1 MQFSTLPI
9 LIVVIF
15 GFLWF
20 LTRRTH
26 RLGGISSSQRNW
38 LVVLLLILLI
48 WGGYVG
54 YQSSAG
60 IFATEA
66 FFSLLPGYW
75 LPYVP
80 VVIAIT
86 LTMLVTPLRIGLRKL
101 VDETPQHWLTGIHGL
116 RILAL
121 GTLIKASMVVFPEKF
136 AWFVGGA
143 DLIFGLSAIAVT
155 LLLRRGRLTDG
166 FLLVWH
172 LTGALVIVAPVAG
185 LMHVFMQEALFAKLF
200 SFPMVLAPAL
210 MVPTFVMLNLL
221 VAWQLLE
228 KRMQKG

>member
-20 LTRRTH
+20 LTRRIH
-26 RLGGISSSQRNW
+26 RLGGINESQRNW

-54 YQSSAG
+54 YQSSEG
-60 IFATEA
+60 FFATEG
-66 FFSLLPGYW
+66 FLNLLPGYW

-86 LTMLVTPLRIGLRKL
+86 LTLLIAPLRHGLRKL
-101 VDETPQHWLTGIHGL
+101 VDETPRHWLTGIHCL

-121 GTLIKASMVVFPEKF
+121 GTLIKASMGVFPEKF

-143 DLIFGLSAIAVT
+143 DLLFGLSAIVVT
-155 LLLRRGRLTDG
+155 LLVHRGRLSDG

-172 LTGALVIVAPVAG
+172 LIGALVIVAPVAG
-185 LMHVFMQEALFAKLF
+185 LMHVFMQEALFPKLF
-200 SFPMVLAPAL
+200 VFPMVLAPAL
-210 MVPTFVMLNLL
+210 VVPTFVMLNLL
-221 VAWQLLE
+221 VTWRLLE
-228 KRMQKG
+228 KWMQRG